1 MPIFGAFGHLG
12 PGALALSKHSF
23 PALPEMPFSLCLC
36 LLWLEQ
42 HSDEQQFIN
51 KRNFVFKKEKKEE
64 FKEFGGVKKSL
75 QKDSELLRVSPALGI
90 AFRSGWVL
98 GSSQEHNPERERE
111 SLLYSSLVL

>member
-1 MPIFGAFGHLG
+1 
-12 PGALALSKHSF
+12 
-23 PALPEMPFSLCLC
+23 MPFSLYLC